1 MNFERV
7 EMDFLDMLTD
17 EELEK
22 LYVDHELE
30 VANKERKK
38 NRRYSNGFSR
48 PAYHWTEEVQQ
59 KISNDAIARLQNPKT
74 RGSAKES
81 LKALGEDEL
90 QRRYKEKF
98 IPPPPKPK
106 KKSKKERAQ
115 EQQEYAEFYQDYID
129 IRSGKKAPPKQPT
142 SPWQALKEQL
152 PIKELKAH
160 IENQSK
166 DNEVLQGLVNV
177 SKALSGSVEKWEE
190 RREERQLNELIPL
203 IPDYLSKIPDEG
215 IYYSRFTFEQLVIK
229 QQKLMTELNLMF
241 GVVAIVGA
249 FFTAGGSLYLF
260 AIANGV
266 WGVAQIGVSTIKLQE
281 LNDGVV
287 SETSFLGINQ
297 KMLDTTGIFIAGV
310 ELLAAIKHGGIYL
323 GNRIANAKNM
333 KAVQELAQPKPRIKG
348 AGETRNPIL
357 GQDWDEY
364 LKAKYGEDSV
374 DWVTKGTGR
383 ISDVEISIYVSDA
396 EKMLRPYDHLVNV
409 DGFKRGGRP
418 GVSGSHNKENF
429 YQALEEDAIKYGL
442 DVDRDYII
450 GTPKRHVIEGIYEIE
465 YQIPSLQANNLDRS
479 VLEPIYD
486 SSGKVMGKKVYEP
499 KTVYDPNIISD
510 EKMYNW
516 GKRALEKEMLTKGI
530 WDGQVQGELNGLK
543 FVGYVKNGELSNF
556 YPIFN
561 FKEVR

>member
-1 MNFERV
+1 M
-7 EMDFLDMLTD
+7 
-17 EELEK
+17 
-22 LYVDHELE
+22 DHELE

-266 WGVAQIGVSTIKLQE
+266 WGVAQIGVSTIKLQQ

-297 KMLDTTGIFIAGV
+297 KMLDTTGIFIGWS
-310 ELLAAIKHGGIYL
+310 
-323 GNRIANAKNM
+323 R
-333 KAVQELAQPKPRIKG
+333 
-348 AGETRNPIL
+348 
-357 GQDWDEY
+357 
-364 LKAKYGEDSV
+364 
-374 DWVTKGTGR
+374 
-383 ISDVEISIYVSDA
+383 
-396 EKMLRPYDHLVNV
+396 
-409 DGFKRGGRP
+409 
-418 GVSGSHNKENF
+418 
-429 YQALEEDAIKYGL
+429 
-442 DVDRDYII
+442 
-450 GTPKRHVIEGIYEIE
+450 
-465 YQIPSLQANNLDRS
+465 
-479 VLEPIYD
+479 
-486 SSGKVMGKKVYEP
+486 
-499 KTVYDPNIISD
+499 IISC
-510 EKMYNW
+510 N
-516 GKRALEKEMLTKGI
+516 
-530 WDGQVQGELNGLK
+530 
-543 FVGYVKNGELSNF
+543 
-556 YPIFN
+556 
-561 FKEVR
+561 